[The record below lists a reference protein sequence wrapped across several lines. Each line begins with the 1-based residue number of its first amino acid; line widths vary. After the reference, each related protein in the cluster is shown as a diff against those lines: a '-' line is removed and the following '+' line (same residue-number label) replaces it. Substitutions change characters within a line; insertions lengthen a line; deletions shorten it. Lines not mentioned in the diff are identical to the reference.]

1 MSSPLVSTDWLQT
14 HLEDADLRIIELRGS
29 VLPPTQPP
37 PHYLSDRAGYEKA
50 HIPGAMYVDWQ
61 ADIVEPG
68 SPSNDIASPR
78 RFTALIRA
86 LGVNGDT
93 RVIVADDAGGSF
105 ATRMRWALQYYGHD
119 DARILDGGFTKWQAE
134 GRPVSAAI
142 PMARRGDF
150 VARARP
156 ELLASA
162 NDILRGMDSSDMQLI
177 DTRSTAEFAGAAS
190 RARLGGHIPG
200 AINLPRGS
208 LVTEDGTLKSASD
221 LKRALA
227 DLGISLEAPDT
238 VLYCN
243 SGVSATY
250 GKLALEVAGAA
261 NLRIYDGSWKEWGN
275 DDSAPKA
282 TL

>member
-1 MSSPLVSTDWLQT
+1 MTSPLVSTDWLQEQ
-14 HLEDADLRIIELRGS
+14 LADADLRVIELRGK
-29 VLPPTQPP
+29 VLPPTEPP

-50 HIPGAMYVDWQ
+50 HIPAAMYVDWQ
-61 ADIVEPG
+61 VDIVEPG
-68 SPSNDIASPR
+68 SPSNDIASPS
-78 RFTALIRA
+78 RFTALMRA

-93 RVIVADDAGGSF
+93 RIIVADDAGGSF

-119 DARILDGGFTKWQAE
+119 HARILDGGFTKWQAE
-134 GRPVSAAI
+134 GRPLSVDI
-142 PMARRGDF
+142 PLARRGDF
-150 VARARP
+150 VAQPRP

-162 NDILRGMDSSDMQLI
+162 DDILRGLDGGMQLI
-177 DTRSTAEFAGAAS
+177 DTRSPAEYAGTAS
-190 RARLGGHIPG
+190 RARAGGHIPG
-200 AINLPRGS
+200 AISLPRGS
-208 LVTEDGTLKSASD
+208 LVTADGKLKEESELRRLFAEMGI
-221 LKRALA
+221 AL
-227 DLGISLEAPDT
+227 DAPDT

-250 GKLALEVAGAA
+250 GRLAMEVAGAG